1 MTTQQD
7 AAIGFKKES
16 TFGTAVVVDKFVEFL
31 SEEFAWEP
39 EFSEGTAMRYGKRML
54 AANRRVK
61 LKEQTTG
68 SVEVEATTKGLGA
81 LFEAALGVGTST
93 VASGAAYQQLFTPT
107 ATDPLP
113 SYTFQKGVPLV
124 GGGATQPQTFAGCV
138 CSGFELSAQNGAIPT
153 IKFNFVGKSVD
164 TAAAF
169 ATPSYPASYELLT
182 FVGGSIRIGGSVTPP
197 STTALSSGG
206 TAAANVT
213 DIDMSFENGLD
224 EGGYFLGSGGQRG
237 RKPVVGLRALTGTI
251 TAEYD
256 SNILRD
262 AFLAQTDLALV
273 LKFAH
278 PTAITGA
285 FFPTLE
291 ITIPV
296 VRLDGELPKAN
307 GGEVVSQSIGFT
319 ALDGQVATHP
329 VYVAIVTAETAI

>member
-7 AAIGFKKES
+7 AAIGFKKE
-16 TFGTAVVVDKFVEFL
+16 TTYGTAVTVDKFVEFL
-31 SEEFAWEP
+31 SEEFAWMP
-39 EFSEGTAMRYGKRML
+39 EFSEGAAMRYGKRML
-54 AANRRVK
+54 ASNRRVK
-61 LKEQTTG
+61 VKEQVEG

-81 LFEAALGVGTST
+81 LFEAALGTATST

-107 ATDPLP
+107 STDPLP

-124 GGGATQPQTFAGCV
+124 GGGAAQPQTFAGCV
-138 CSGFELSAQNGAIPT
+138 CSGFELSAENGGIPT
-153 IKFNFVGKSVD
+153 IKFNFMGKSVD
-164 TAAAF
+164 TVAAF

-182 FVGGSIRIGGSVTPP
+182 FVGGSIRIGGSVIPP
-197 STTALSSGG
+197 TTTALASGG

-213 DIDMSFENGLD
+213 DVDMTFENGLD
-224 EGGYFLGSGGQRG
+224 EGGFFLGGSGQRG

-256 SNILRD
+256 SNTLRD

-278 PTAITGA
+278 ATAITGA
-285 FFPTLE
+285 YYPTLE

-307 GGEVVSQSIGFT
+307 AGEVVTQEVAFT
-319 ALDGQVATHP
+319 ALDGQVAAHP
-329 VYVAIVTAETAI
+329 IYVAIVTAETAI